1 MIVFHGC
8 GKCQGDLYVEQGI
21 GDADLVCLQCG
32 YRRAASGS
40 QIARAERRAEERELV
55 PAGR

>member
-1 MIVFHGC
+1 MIVFRGC
-8 GKCQGDLYVEQGI
+8 AKCQGDLYVEQNI

-32 YRRAASGS
+32 YRRSVTTS
-40 QIARAERRAEERELV
+40 QLAEAERRSTERELV